1 MSPDVQII
9 KRTLAAVPGSDLP
22 RDVVRFL
29 EDGFTRLLHSPGITM
44 DDAFGLRGP
53 IGKRRAWSEYGQQK
67 RAELLQRH
75 KAKYHEAQ
83 SKKTASKIIA
93 GGLERRAKGDDQVPP
108 EIIELYDALV
118 QLPVA
123 LPRSPRQVEKYLSI
137 PLKDP
142 L

>member
-9 KRTLAAVPGSDLP
+9 KRTLAAVQGSDLP

-29 EDGFTRLLHSPGITM
+29 EDGFNQYLYTPGVTL
-44 DDAFGLRGP
+44 DVAFGLPGP

-67 RAELLQRH
+67 RAELLQRY

-83 SKKTASKIIA
+83 SKKTASHIIA
-93 GGLERRAKGDDQVPP
+93 DDLARRAKGDDQVPP
-108 EIIELYDALV
+108 EVVELYDALA

-123 LPRSPRQVEKYLSI
+123 LPRSQRQVEKYLSV